1 MESILGA
8 KKANSQAPKPASNAP
23 AGFSS
28 MQPSIMGDSSEASEM
43 PEQPQMQEMT
53 QEMPQEEAHEEIATI
68 QEQSMPVPQLAY
80 NRANIE
86 EMESLIESIVEEKWR
101 IAMEPFGDFNLWKE
115 RVRTE
120 IISIKQELLR
130 IENRFENLEKGI
142 VGKVHEYDS
151 HVLNI
156 GAELKALEKV
166 FQRIVQPLTENIKE
180 LSRITGKLKK

>member
-1 MESILGA
+1 
-8 KKANSQAPKPASNAP
+8 
-23 AGFSS
+23 

-43 PEQPQMQEMT
+43 PEQPQMQEVQEVP
-53 QEMPQEEAHEEIATI
+53 QEMPQEEAPQQEEIATI

-80 NRANIE
+80 NRSNIE

-101 IAMEPFGDFNLWKE
+101 VAMEPFGDFNMWKE